1 MWESMHSSPDLDM
14 DVSIFGD
21 FGGNIVLLEKIFG
34 EVAEFETHVFVAGH
48 RGIEVKIFDV
58 NSHELISRGGDDTVE
73 EELQYED
80 IYGGRAIFMKV
91 V

>member
-48 RGIEVKIFDV
+48 RGVEVKNI
-58 NSHELISRGGDDTVE
+58 
-73 EELQYED
+73 
-80 IYGGRAIFMKV
+80 
-91 V
+91 